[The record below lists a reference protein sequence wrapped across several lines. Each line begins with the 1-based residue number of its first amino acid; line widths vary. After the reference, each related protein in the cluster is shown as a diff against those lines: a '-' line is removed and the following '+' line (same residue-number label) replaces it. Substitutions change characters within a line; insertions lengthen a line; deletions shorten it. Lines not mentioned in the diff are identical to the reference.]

1 MHDIF
6 RPPAAVDI
14 VTAIE
19 FRSCSP
25 QARALQCLR
34 QGEHI
39 SSSVIDDVI
48 TFLLRPLLPS
58 DTATL
63 LCTDSVLIP
72 DTTNTRNHKRL
83 AKIINTH
90 NTTLLPLNAS
100 NHWFLAEINNVTKT
114 IMLHNSAGTC
124 GQRTWVPTLQQW
136 LITMIPGPWR
146 TLQSQSLQQP
156 GTTECGTHL
165 LLNIMHHIPT
175 IITPDTT
182 TILWSKNMRIHLT
195 NFIGRMGLVDE
206 GGRTTIVRRGG
217 GIPGQTN

>member
-1 MHDIF
+1 MSLRRKEGWIHWCQGTTPNATTHTSLKGKRKRRPSTTKPSRRHTQTPRASQLPHPGPMQDIF
-6 RPPAAVDI
+6 RTPAAVDI

-19 FRSCSP
+19 FRSNLP
-25 QARALQCLR
+25 HAGALQCLR

-72 DTTNTRNHKRL
+72 DSTNKRNHKRI
-83 AKIINTH
+83 ANTINTH
-90 NTTLLPLNAS
+90 NITLLPLNAS

-114 IMLHNSAGTC
+114 ITLHSFAGTC

-136 LITMIPGPWR
+136 LITMIPGP
-146 TLQSQSLQQP
+146 
-156 GTTECGTHL
+156 
-165 LLNIMHHIPT
+165 
-175 IITPDTT
+175 
-182 TILWSKNMRIHLT
+182 
-195 NFIGRMGLVDE
+195 
-206 GGRTTIVRRGG
+206 
-217 GIPGQTN
+217 

>member
-1 MHDIF
+1 MTLSLFSSDHSF
-6 RPPAAVDI
+6 
-14 VTAIE
+14 
-19 FRSCSP
+19 P
-25 QARALQCLR
+25 QIQLLYYARTPY
-34 QGEHI
+34 
-39 SSSVIDDVI
+39 SSLTQRIHVI
-48 TFLLRPLLPS
+48 TN
-58 DTATL
+58 D
-63 LCTDSVLIP
+63 I
-72 DTTNTRNHKRL
+72 

-90 NTTLLPLNAS
+90 NITLLPLNAS

-114 IMLHNSAGTC
+114 IMLHSSAGTC

-182 TILWSKNMRIHLT
+182 TILWSKNMRIHL
-195 NFIGRMGLVDE
+195 
-206 GGRTTIVRRGG
+206 
-217 GIPGQTN
+217 